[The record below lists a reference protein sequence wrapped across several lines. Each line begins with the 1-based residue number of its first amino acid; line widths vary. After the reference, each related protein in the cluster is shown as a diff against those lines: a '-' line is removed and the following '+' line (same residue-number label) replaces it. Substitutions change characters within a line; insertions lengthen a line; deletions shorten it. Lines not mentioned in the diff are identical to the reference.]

1 MKEKAMKVVFL
12 IAACVSILAVALI
25 CIFLFANGIPAIKE
39 IGLFDFLTGTAWK
52 PGNHKFGILPM
63 ILGSIYVTA
72 GALIVGVPIGI
83 LTAVF
88 LAKYCPKKWYRILKD
103 GVDLLA
109 GIPSVVYGFFGNIF
123 SITTWG
129 ESHGKGIG
137 VVVDGCPAG
146 LSLCEEDIQKFL
158 DRRKPGQS
166 KFTTQRRESDTVEI
180 LSGVFEG
187 KTTGTPIS
195 MMVWN
200 KDQHSADYSEIAS
213 YYRPGHA
220 DFCFDEKYG
229 FRDYR
234 GGGRSSG
241 RETIGRVAGG
251 AIAIKILEQMDIS
264 ILAYSQAIGPVSIDP
279 ARFDPAEIS
288 KNKLYMPDATAAAK
302 ASAYLEKC
310 LQEQNSSGGIIEC
323 QIFGLPVGL
332 GDPVFEKLDAN
343 LAKAILSIG
352 AVKGFEIGAGFG
364 AATATGLTNND
375 AFCME
380 NGHISKRTNYS
391 GGTLGGMSDGSLLFF
406 RAAVKPTPSIAA
418 TQQTVNK
425 DGKEIEISIKGRH
438 DPIIV
443 PRAVVVVEAMTAIT
457 ILDALLSNMT
467 ARLDRIIDFYRQ

>member
-1 MKEKAMKVVFL
+1 MAGSSFGT
-12 IAACVSILAVALI
+12 
-25 CIFLFANGIPAIKE
+25 IF
-39 IGLFDFLTGTAWK
+39 
-52 PGNHKFGILPM
+52 
-63 ILGSIYVTA
+63 
-72 GALIVGVPIGI
+72 
-83 LTAVF
+83 
-88 LAKYCPKKWYRILKD
+88 R
-103 GVDLLA
+103 
-109 GIPSVVYGFFGNIF
+109 
-123 SITTWG
+123 ITTWG

-166 KFTTQRRESDTVEI
+166 KFTTQRNESDTVEI
-180 LSGVFEG
+180 VSGVFEG

-220 DFCFDEKYG
+220 DYCFDEKYG

-251 AIAIKILEQMDIS
+251 AIAIKILEQIGIS
-264 ILAYSQAIGPVSIDP
+264 FLTYTRSIGPVSID
-279 ARFDPAEIS
+279 AASFDASEINN
-288 KNKLYMPDATAAAK
+288 NKLYMPDAAAAAK
-302 ASAYLEKC
+302 AADYLEHC
-310 LQEQNSSGGIIEC
+310 LTEQNSSGGIVEC
-323 QIFGLPVGL
+323 VINGLPVGL

-343 LAKAILSIG
+343 LAKAIVSIG
-352 AVKGFEIGAGFG
+352 AVKGFEIGDGF
-364 AATATGLTNND
+364 ATAESTGLTNND

-380 NGHISKRTNYS
+380 NGQVKKATNHS
-391 GGTLGGMSDGSLLFF
+391 GGTLGGMSDGSPLIF
-406 RAAVKPTPSIAA
+406 RAAIKPTPSIAS

-425 DGKEIEISIKGRH
+425 FGEEIDITIKGRH

-443 PRAVVVVEAMTAIT
+443 PRAVVVVEAMAALT
-457 ILDALLSNMT
+457 IVDLLFANMT
-467 ARLDRIIDFYRQ
+467 AKLDRIIDFYKL